1 MVDGKRMQGGGGRSG
16 SLLVEKAVEMLR
28 FHGSQ
33 SSADTP
39 CRGIQLPT
47 CKRSAGQRW
56 PPQISQDVLA
66 FDFSRS
72 IHRNEVES
80 FLTGPRLF
88 NDPKTAVIADD
99 GFEPPLIFAE
109 LPCVGVREAMQ
120 IRQLAN
126 VLLGQWEWIAGVLR
140 ENFID

>member
-1 MVDGKRMQGGGGRSG
+1 MVDGKRMRGGGARGG
-16 SLLVEKAVEMLR
+16 SLLEEKAVEMLR
-28 FHGSQ
+28 FRGSQ
-33 SSADTP
+33 FPADTP

-66 FDFSRS
+66 FDFSQA
-72 IHRNEVES
+72 IHRDEVES

-88 NDPKTAVIADD
+88 NDPETAVIADD

-109 LPCVGVREAMQ
+109 LQIGRASCRE
-120 IRQLAN
+120 R
-126 VLLGQWEWIAGVLR
+126 V
-140 ENFID
+140 